1 MPNMQASENEIK
13 AKKSLGQN
21 FLVSQKDLNKI
32 VNAADL
38 KSSDTVVE
46 IGPGTGLLTK
56 LLTERAKSVIAVEKD
71 KHLTNFLEH
80 KFQDIHNLK
89 IINCDA
95 LTWDHSVVTKPY
107 KVVANLPYYAAN
119 PIVRRFLE
127 STHKPDLLVVTV
139 QKEVAESMVA
149 AKGKM
154 RTLSLAVQLYC
165 MPEIIGYIK
174 PDSFRPKPKV
184 MSAIVKMLVYSEPLL
199 KLKDQDRFFSLIK
212 AGFVSARKQLPNSL
226 SNSYDASTQF
236 IKTLIEDV
244 GIDPKLRAQSLDLSD
259 WGKLYLAFRR
269 NKIC

>member
-1 MPNMQASENEIK
+1 MTNIQASKDDIK
-13 AKKSLGQN
+13 PKRSLGQN
-21 FLVSQKDLNKI
+21 FLVSQKHLNKI

-38 KSSDTVVE
+38 RYSDTVVE

-56 LLTERAKSVIAVEKD
+56 LLADRAKSVIAGGKD
-71 KHLTNFLEH
+71 NDLAKFLEH
-80 KFQDIHNLK
+80 KFKDTHNLK
-89 IINCDA
+89 IINYDA
-95 LTWDHSVVTKPY
+95 LTWDHSIVTKPY

-119 PIVRRFLE
+119 PIVRKFLE
-127 STHKPDLLVVTV
+127 STNKPDLLVVTV
-139 QKEVAESMVA
+139 QNEVAESMVA
-149 AKGKM
+149 TKGQM

-165 MPEIIGYIK
+165 MPEIVGYIK

-184 MSAIVKMLVYSEPLL
+184 MSAIVKMLVYNEPLL
-199 KLKDQDRFFSLIK
+199 QLKDRDGFFSLIK

-226 SNSYDASTQF
+226 SKIYDVPTPF
-236 IKTLIEDV
+236 IKTLVEEV